1 MPFWRKTWEGVCLWG
16 IVHYH
21 NKGLSKGPYQKDAC
35 CQRGGLDVC
44 GGSMWKEI
52 EDFLNNRLLLQHK
65 KNHENLPCQECNKTF
80 PSRRNLNRHRKRVHR
95 QEQQNSDEDSINYV
109 PAQQVDLQELMS
121 LSTFN
126 LEGAVVIPLELDPLT
141 SWGKATF
148 F

>member
-1 MPFWRKTWEGVCLWG
+1 MKT
-16 IVHYH
+16 
-21 NKGLSKGPYQKDAC
+21 
-35 CQRGGLDVC
+35 
-44 GGSMWKEI
+44 
-52 EDFLNNRLLLQHK
+52 
-65 KNHENLPCQECNKTF
+65 CQECNKTF

-141 SWGKATF
+141 S
-148 F
+148 